1 MRFKYQIRQIV
12 MEIFSFLLR
21 TLALLTPK
29 KKGLI
34 LFGSFSAKRFGD
46 NSAAL
51 FSYIHKNHPELTAI
65 WMTNNDQVVKEI
77 EQLGDSVLKRRS
89 FRGIWLSLRAE
100 VVVSSHGLKDAIMFE
115 PLFYRPKLV
124 YLGHGIPLK
133 KGWIGIENI
142 PVRFKK
148 ASLKKIKYSTFMISS
163 SEFSAQLQN
172 GFLPIGK
179 NKIKLTGL
187 PRNDMLFELDKNITK
202 KKYNLNKFKYVIFY
216 APTFRNWE
224 LTRFF
229 PFEDYNIK
237 QLNEFCELNE
247 TCFILRPHHNDLKN
261 MNTDFWKEIKGSSN
275 FRIITHERCSDVNEL
290 LVASDCLITDYSS
303 IFFDYL
309 LLDRPMIFLPYDL
322 ERYKKEHGF
331 LIDYDLITPGYK
343 PKVQKEFLRNL
354 NQIIDGNDE
363 HKSVRNE
370 LKDKIHEYK
379 DANACYRVTKE
390 IKDIIKWVKFYGK
403 S

>member
-1 MRFKYQIRQIV
+1 MIKAKYYIRQIV
-12 MEIFSFLLR
+12 MESFSLFLKIM
-21 TLALLTPK
+21 ALIIPK
-29 KKGLI
+29 QKGLI
-34 LFGSFSAKRFGD
+34 LFGSFSAERFGD

-51 FSYIHKNHPELTAI
+51 FSYIHKNHPKLTAI
-65 WMTNNDQVVKEI
+65 WMTNIDKVVEETK
-77 EQLGDSVLKRRS
+77 QLGGSVLKRRT

-100 VVVSSHGLKDAIMFE
+100 VVVSSHGIKDAIMFE
-115 PLFYRPKLV
+115 PFSHRPELV

-148 ASLKKIKYSTFMISS
+148 ASLKKIRYSTFMISS

-179 NKIKLTGL
+179 SKIKLTGL
-187 PRNDMLFELDKNITK
+187 PRNDMLFKLDKRTIQ
-202 KKYNLNKFKYVIFY
+202 KKYNLKEFKYVIFY

-237 QLNEFCELNE
+237 ELNKFCKLNK

-261 MNTDFWKEIKGSSN
+261 MNSDFWKEINESST
-275 FRIITHERCSDVNEL
+275 FKIITHEKCSNVNEL

-303 IFFDYL
+303 IFFDFL

-322 ERYKKEHGF
+322 EKYEKEHGF
-331 LIDYDLITPGYK
+331 LVDYDSVSMGYK
-343 PKVQKEFLRNL
+343 PKDQQELLSNL
-354 NQIIDGNDE
+354 QQIIYGKDE
-363 HKSVRNE
+363 YSSLRNE
-370 LKDKIHEYK
+370 LKNKIHKYQ
-379 DANACYRVTKE
+379 DSNACSRVTKE
-390 IKDIIKWVKFYGK
+390 IKGLMK
-403 S
+403 

>member
-1 MRFKYQIRQIV
+1 MIKMRYCLRQVV
-12 MEIFSFLLR
+12 MESFSFFLKIM
-21 TLALLTPK
+21 ALIIPK
-29 KKGLI
+29 QKKLI
-34 LFGSFSAKRFGD
+34 LFGSFSAERFGD

-51 FSYIHKNHPELTAI
+51 FSYIHKNHSELTAI
-65 WMTNNDQVVKEI
+65 WMTNSDQVVEEI
-77 EQLGDSVLKRRS
+77 KYLGCSVHKRRS

-115 PLFYRPKLV
+115 PFSHRPELV

-148 ASLKKIKYSTFMISS
+148 ESLKKLKCSSFMISS

-179 NKIKLTGL
+179 NKIKITGL

-202 KKYNLNKFKYVIFY
+202 KKYNLNEFKYVIFY
-216 APTFRNWE
+216 VPTFRNWE

-261 MNTDFWKEIKGSSN
+261 MNTDFWKEIKGSTN
-275 FRIITHERCSDVNEL
+275 FRIITHDRCSNVNEL

-322 ERYKKEHGF
+322 KRYTKDHGF
-331 LIDYDLITPGYK
+331 LIDYDSITSGCK
-343 PKVQKEFLRNL
+343 PKNQQELLINL
-354 NQIIDGNDE
+354 EQIIYGKDE
-363 HKSVRNE
+363 FKSLRNE
-370 LKDKIHEYK
+370 LTNKIHEYQ
-379 DANACYRVTKE
+379 DANSCYRVTKE
-390 IKDIIKWVKFYGK
+390 IKGLMK
-403 S
+403 